1 MKEKEPAP
9 QDTPATRERKWAEKE
24 PVTSESVKNAHAS
37 GDGAM
42 GRSLDSIPDEEELE
56 KREKGPSRPTEHY

>member
-1 MKEKEPAP
+1 MKENEPVR
-9 QDTPATRERKWAEKE
+9 QDIPANRERPWADKE
-24 PVTSESVKNAHAS
+24 PVTSDSVKNAHAS

-56 KREKGPSRPTEHY
+56 KRGKTPNRPTEHY

>member
-1 MKEKEPAP
+1 MKEKEPVR
-9 QDTPATRERKWAEKE
+9 QDTAANREGKWAERE
-24 PVTSESVKNAHAS
+24 PVTSDSIKNAHAS

-56 KREKGPSRPTEHY
+56 KRGKAPGRPTEHY